1 MYLLAETPEQCKAL
15 NNDLLQ
21 QRPDLHIIG
30 SYAEKI
36 ETKDIPEII
45 NEINAAAPAVI
56 ISQMSFDRQEQLM
69 VETRQYLN
77 AEVWLA
83 LNDQMV
89 LGEDRQT
96 ALKKLLDKWYRHSLD
111 RLITRYNH
119 HKDNADG
126 AEEP

>member
-1 MYLLAETPEQCKAL
+1 MAAFDFFRRILRNVPAPDGDAPAAEDLALL
-15 NNDLLQ
+15 
-21 QRPDLHIIG
+21 
-30 SYAEKI
+30 
-36 ETKDIPEII
+36 
-45 NEINAAAPAVI
+45 NAAAPAVI